1 MILPGTEPQALAQ
14 AAHCLKDGG
23 LVGMPTETVYGLAA
37 DACQP
42 GAVAQVF
49 ASKGRPS
56 DHPLIVHV
64 RGFGQVDFFASEVP
78 EFARRLMAAF
88 WPGPLTLILPRRA
101 GVAAQAAGGQAT
113 VGLRCPSH
121 PVAQALL
128 QQALAL
134 GVRGVAAPSAN
145 RFGRVSPTT
154 AAHVVQELG
163 LDLLV
168 LDGGACA
175 VGIEST
181 IVDCSRGMPVMLRP
195 GMLSLSALSEAAGQ
209 TVRPAMAPHAQPAPK
224 ASGTLQAHYAPR
236 ATVRLLS
243 TEQMQAR
250 LHAGGLPVGAI
261 CAVWSRQPM
270 AGPGLQHH
278 PMPADPARA
287 AQVLF
292 AWLRQCD
299 DAGVAEIWVEPP
311 PPDPAWDGVRDRLQ
325 RAAAA
330 ALPHQPDNR

>member
-14 AAHCLKDGG
+14 AAQCLKDGG

-42 GAVAQVF
+42 GAVAQIF
-49 ASKGRPS
+49 ESKGRPS

-64 RGFGQVDFFASEVP
+64 RGIGQVDFFASEVP

-88 WPGPLTLILPRRA
+88 WPGPLTLILPRCA
-101 GVAAQAAGGQAT
+101 GVAEQAAGGQAT

-163 LDLLV
+163 RDLLV
-168 LDGGACA
+168 LDGGPCA

-181 IVDCSRGMPVMLRP
+181 IVDCSRGQPILLRP
-195 GMLSLSALSEAAGQ
+195 GMLSLSALSAAAGQ

-224 ASGTLQAHYAPR
+224 ASGTLQAHYAPL

-243 TEQMQAR
+243 TDQMQAR
-250 LHAGGLPVGAI
+250 LQARSLPMGAT

-278 PMPADPARA
+278 PMPADPALA

-299 DAGVAEIWVEPP
+299 DAGVLEIWVEPP

-330 ALPHQPDNR
+330 ALSHQPDNR